1 MANREWSPSGDPL
14 PFSGRPPTRYWLAH
28 WWPRV
33 GATLL
38 DGLILVPVYIVLVFG
53 FHLYSVTHEQ
63 SASGATVPR
72 FHYHTLGL
80 ALLALVPVVYSVV
93 LLCRGSE
100 HNGQTWGKQVAG
112 LKVIRND
119 GEQIDVRTALVR
131 EGLVKALPGLL
142 GVYLGFTA
150 LSSLFSLL
158 DDLWPLGDRENRAI
172 HDHVAKTHVVQTH
185 SRPAFAPPPLAP
197 AAASALSPGELPPSS
212 GAGGMPLGEVPLGR
226 NVYVA
231 LSEIARDSIGRC
243 WIKAAALV
251 QAAPDDVHL
260 VRVSNA
266 PEGLFVSLPESYEP
280 VLASPPSE
288 TARGERTGWRSAALT
303 FF

>member
-1 MANREWSPSGDPL
+1 
-14 PFSGRPPTRYWLAH
+14 
-28 WWPRV
+28 
-33 GATLL
+33 
-38 DGLILVPVYIVLVFG
+38 
-53 FHLYSVTHEQ
+53 
-63 SASGATVPR
+63 
-72 FHYHTLGL
+72 
-80 ALLALVPVVYSVV
+80 
-93 LLCRGSE
+93 
-100 HNGQTWGKQVAG
+100 
-112 LKVIRND
+112 
-119 GEQIDVRTALVR
+119 
-131 EGLVKALPGLL
+131 
-142 GVYLGFTA
+142 
-150 LSSLFSLL
+150 
-158 DDLWPLGDRENRAI
+158 
-172 HDHVAKTHVVQTH
+172 VQTH